1 MSLWTWT
8 ATFLCSSPACRPTL
22 QILVWPTSKTAWAK
36 SWKINLSLPFLFSS
50 SLLFFLLPL
59 PVLLLLLPLT
69 VLLSPP
75 FLLLSKKIGRQTDTS
90 SLFCLSGEAQLIRGG
105 ERIIKWRE
113 ENSVLRTREES
124 KGSWFTAVC
133 CSELLSC
140 HLQGLLWGRQ
150 HTLVSY
156 FCSLLLPPSLS
167 TMLGTE
173 KTLSRYLLN
182 EQIVY

>member
-22 QILVWPTSKTAWAK
+22 QILVWPTSETAWAK
-36 SWKINLSLPFLFSS
+36 SWKNQSLSPFPFL
-50 SLLFFLLPL
+50 LFPPLLP
-59 PVLLLLLPLT
+59 PPTNPLLLLLPLT

-156 FCSLLLPPSLS
+156 FCSLLFPPSLS

-182 EQIVY
+182 E